1 MKLHLGI
8 SVASLKQLA
17 ELPELRTAVFLEL
30 PFGLCGQPDL
40 VHPEFW
46 KNRFRRAGG
55 RSEGRT
61 LNSLVEAGGVMRRE
75 FFRMFS
81 RNCAAI
87 AALNATEIS
96 LTVDWENAFA
106 DQIRKREM
114 LLRFDETRR
123 NCSAIRESNSVLGME
138 KRLLSDTLD
147 QLAIYLRRESD
158 RLTPEDVNALY
169 PLVTDLFKI
178 SARLKKS
185 EPSSQENKLDSSF
198 YLNNLLKKYA
208 IE

>member
-1 MKLHLGI
+1 MAGKLEYSADFKRNYMAFFAIFIFVLMI
-8 SVASLKQLA
+8 SA
-17 ELPELRTAVFLEL
+17 ELVIALSIPRFV
-30 PFGLCGQPDL
+30 
-40 VHPEFW
+40 
-46 KNRFRRAGG
+46 NR
-55 RSEGRT
+55 
-61 LNSLVEAGGVMRRE
+61 
-75 FFRMFS
+75 
-81 RNCAAI
+81 
-87 AALNATEIS
+87 
-96 LTVDWENAFA
+96 ENAFA

-123 NCSAIRESNSVLGME
+123 NCSAIRENNSVLGME

-185 EPSSQENKLDSSF
+185 EPFSQENKLDSSF